1 MPKISALNSYKVV
14 NSRGDWTLRTKVTL
28 DDGSFGVETVPEGAS
43 KGLNEAIGL
52 PVDQAIEAVNTKI
65 FKAIIGQDPFDQGG
79 IDKLLIKLDGTE
91 NKSKL
96 GGNSI
101 LSASLAV
108 AKACASSY
116 KLELYEY
123 LNKLFNCVE
132 GVCLPINVSKNTK
145 FPTPMFNVINGGKHA
160 HNGLSFQE
168 FMLIP
173 SPDLPFDKTY
183 EMGVKVYHNLK
194 EQLQAAHAD
203 VDVGDEGGFAPI
215 GLDAYKA
222 LKFIKNALG
231 TDYKSGKDVF
241 FGIDAA
247 AGSFYKDGNYD
258 ILDSNLHVNS
268 YELLNYY
275 RELSRQY
282 EIIYLEDPFFEENF
296 EAWKR
301 IEKEFGGKIMIVGDD
316 LVVTNPKL
324 LQEAVKNRY
333 CDSVIVKPNQI
344 GTLTKTFEFIREA
357 QNNHLTVCISH
368 RSGDTAEDT
377 FIADLAV
384 AVGADF
390 IKSGAP
396 ARGERVAKYN
406 RLLEIFYNLRRV
418 SA

>member
-1 MPKISALNSYKVV
+1 MPKITAINSYKIV
-14 NSRGDWTLRTKVTL
+14 NSRGDWTLRTKVNL
-28 DDGSFGVETVPEGAS
+28 DDGSFGVETVPEGVS
-43 KGLNEAIGL
+43 KGQDEAVYL
-52 PVDQAIEAVNTKI
+52 SVDRAIEAVNNKI
-65 FKAIIGQDPFDQGG
+65 SKAIVGQDPFDQEN
-79 IDKLLIKLDGTE
+79 IDRFLIKLDGTE
-91 NKSKL
+91 NKSEL

-101 LSASLAV
+101 LSVSLAV

-123 LNKLFNCVE
+123 LNKLFNCAN
-132 GVCLPINVSKNTK
+132 GVCLPINVSRNTK

-168 FMLIP
+168 FMIIP
-173 SPDLPFDKTY
+173 SSDIKYDAAY
-183 EMGVKVYHNLK
+183 EMGVNIYHSLK
-194 EQLQAAHAD
+194 NQLMAGGAN
-203 VDVGDEGGFAPI
+203 VDVGDEGGFAPL

-222 LKFIKNALG
+222 LKLLKSSLG
-231 TDYKSGKDVF
+231 TNYKSGKDVF

-247 AGSFYKDGNYD
+247 AGSFYDKGEYD
-258 ILDSNLHVNS
+258 ILESNLHLNS

-282 EIIYLEDPFFEENF
+282 EIIYLEDPFHEKNF

-301 IEKEFGGKIMIVGDD
+301 IEKELGGKLMIVGDD
-316 LVVTNPKL
+316 LVVTNSKL
-324 LQEAVKNRY
+324 LKEATDNKY
-333 CDSVIVKPNQI
+333 CSAVIVKPNQI
-344 GTLTKTFEFIREA
+344 GTLTETFTFIKEA
-357 QNNHLTVCISH
+357 KASNLTVCISH

-406 RLLEIFYNLRRV
+406 RLLEIFHKLNG
-418 SA
+418 

>member
-1 MPKISALNSYKVV
+1 
-14 NSRGDWTLRTKVTL
+14 
-28 DDGSFGVETVPEGAS
+28 
-43 KGLNEAIGL
+43 
-52 PVDQAIEAVNTKI
+52 
-65 FKAIIGQDPFDQGG
+65 
-79 IDKLLIKLDGTE
+79 
-91 NKSKL
+91 
-96 GGNSI
+96 
-101 LSASLAV
+101 
-108 AKACASSY
+108 
-116 KLELYEY
+116 
-123 LNKLFNCVE
+123 
-132 GVCLPINVSKNTK
+132 
-145 FPTPMFNVINGGKHA
+145 
-160 HNGLSFQE
+160 
-168 FMLIP
+168 
-173 SPDLPFDKTY
+173 
-183 EMGVKVYHNLK
+183 MGVKIYHNLK
-194 EQLQAAHAD
+194 NQLQAAHAD

-222 LKFIKNALG
+222 LKSIKNALG

-247 AGSFYKDGNYD
+247 AGSFYTDGNYD

-275 RELSRQY
+275 RELARQY

-316 LVVTNPKL
+316 LVATNPKL
-324 LQEAVKNRY
+324 LQQAVKNRY

-344 GTLTKTFEFIREA
+344 GTLTETFEFIREA
-357 QNNHLTVCISH
+357 QNSHLTVCISH

-406 RLLEIFYNLRRV
+406 RLLEIFHNLRKV
-418 SA
+418 SV